1 MGLLPPPEDDLPE
14 QPQEIRVP
22 LQAIRGRGAATAMA
36 HRFAKDQR
44 EPADDGW
51 SPVQAFGNA
60 EGLAPGH
67 GCQEGGDG
75 WGAGTPG
82 GLAVCD
88 EGEGDIRPSPATRVH
103 FETARSALCANDSPD
118 IFFELSVNPY
128 RGCEH
133 GCIYCYAR
141 PTHSYLNFSP
151 GLDFETQIVAKHNIA
166 QVLRQELAQP
176 RYVPRLLNI
185 GSATDCYQ
193 PVERD
198 LKLTRSVIEVM
209 REARHPF
216 SLITKSSGVERDLDL
231 LAPLAAQRL
240 AAVYVTITTLDAT
253 LARRMEPRA
262 AAPHRRLR
270 TIRALAD
277 AGVPV
282 GVSVAPQIPFITED
296 MEQVL
301 EAARDAGARTAFYT
315 VLRLPWELD
324 ALFREWLT
332 VHYPQRAARVMARVQ
347 DLHHLTDAQRAAG
360 KTYDSDF
367 ATRMKGSGLW
377 ADLLR
382 QRFANTC
389 RRLGLNREREG
400 LDLGQF
406 RPGLLRGQG
415 SLF

>member
-1 MGLLPPPEDDLPE
+1 MGLSPPPEDDLPE

-270 TIRALAD
+270 TIRALAE

>member
-1 MGLLPPPEDDLPE
+1 MPRPTTDLSDVPPAPEAVH
-14 QPQEIRVP
+14 IP
-22 LQAIRGRGAATAMA
+22 LQAIRGRGAATAMV
-36 HRFAKDQR
+36 HRFVRDAR
-44 EPADDGW
+44 EVVDDGW
-51 SPVQAFGNA
+51 GHPPWQEA
-60 EGLAPGH
+60 E
-67 GCQEGGDG
+67 
-75 WGAGTPG
+75 
-82 GLAVCD
+82 D
-88 EGEGDIRPSPATRVH
+88 EGAAPALATRVH
-103 FETARSALCANDSPD
+103 LETARSAICANDSPD

-151 GLDFETQIVAKHNIA
+151 GLDFETQIVAKENIA
-166 QVLRQELAQP
+166 ALLRTELCAP

-198 LKLTRSVIEVM
+198 LKLTRSLIEVM
-209 REARHPF
+209 RDARHPF

-240 AAVYVTITTLDAT
+240 AAVYITITTLDAA

-301 EAARDAGARTAFYT
+301 EAAYDAGARSAFYT

-324 ALFREWLT
+324 ALFREWLG

-347 DLHHLTDAQRAAG
+347 DLHNLSDAQRGAG
-360 KTYDSDF
+360 KTYNSDYVS
-367 ATRMKGSGLW
+367 RMKGSGLW

-382 QRFANTC
+382 QRFAATC
-389 RRLGLNREREG
+389 RKLGLNRERVE
-400 LDLGQF
+400 LDLTQF
-406 RPGLLRGQG
+406 RPGLLQGQA

>member
-270 TIRALAD
+270 TIRALAE

>member
-1 MGLLPPPEDDLPE
+1 MGLSPPPEDDLPE

-75 WGAGTPG
+75 WDAGTPG

>member
-1 MGLLPPPEDDLPE
+1 MGLVPLSEDDLPE

>member
-1 MGLLPPPEDDLPE
+1 MGLSPPPEDDLPE

-67 GCQEGGDG
+67 GCQDGGDG

-209 REARHPF
+209 RETRHPF
-216 SLITKSSGVERDLDL
+216 SLITKSSGVARDLDL

-240 AAVYVTITTLDAT
+240 AAVYVTITTLDAA

-347 DLHHLTDAQRAAG
+347 DLNYLTDAQRAAG

>member
-1 MGLLPPPEDDLPE
+1 MKTPANPTVVDGAEAE
-14 QPQEIRVP
+14 WVP
-22 LQAIRGRGAATAMA
+22 IPVKAIRGRGAATAMP
-36 HRFAKDQR
+36 HRFERDVR
-44 EPADDGW
+44 EAADDGW
-51 SPVQAFGNA
+51 NSQARFHAEMAEDRQADGRNPGDEEDLWASPLSPQA
-60 EGLAPGH
+60 
-67 GCQEGGDG
+67 
-75 WGAGTPG
+75 
-82 GLAVCD
+82 
-88 EGEGDIRPSPATRVH
+88 PATRVH
-103 FETARSALCANDSPD
+103 LETARSALSANDSPD

-133 GCIYCYAR
+133 GCTYCYAR

-166 QVLRQELAQP
+166 EVLRHELAQP

-193 PVERD
+193 PVERE
-198 LKLTRSVIEVM
+198 LRLTRSVIEVL
-209 REARHPF
+209 RDARHPF
-216 SLITKSSGVERDLDL
+216 SLITKSSGVERDMDL
-231 LAPLAAQRL
+231 LVPLAAQRL
-240 AAVYVTITTLDAT
+240 AAVYVTVTTLDAD

-270 TIRALAD
+270 TIRTLAE

-301 EAARDAGARTAFYT
+301 EAARDAGATSAFYT

-324 ALFREWLT
+324 ALFREWLQL
-332 VHYPQRAARVMARVQ
+332 HYPQRAARVMARVQ
-347 DLHHLTDAQRAAG
+347 DLHNLSDAQRATG
-360 KTYDSDF
+360 KTYESDF

-382 QRFANTC
+382 QRFAATC
-389 RRLGLNREREG
+389 RKLGLNREREG
-400 LDLGQF
+400 LDMTQF
-406 RPGLLRGQG
+406 RPGLVRGQG

>member
-1 MGLLPPPEDDLPE
+1 MLAGAEGQARSTKWLYIYTVMSRTFTDKSDIPAPPEE
-14 QPQEIRVP
+14 VRIP
-22 LQAIRGRGAATAMA
+22 LQAIRGRGAATALA
-36 HRFAKDQR
+36 HRFARDVR
-44 EPADDGW
+44 EVADDGW
-51 SPVQAFGNA
+51 GQPAGY
-60 EGLAPGH
+60 
-67 GCQEGGDG
+67 EGG
-75 WGAGTPG
+75 AGDVPATP
-82 GLAVCD
+82 A
-88 EGEGDIRPSPATRVH
+88 ATRVH
-103 FETARSALCANDSPD
+103 LETARSAICANDSPD

-166 QVLRQELAQP
+166 EVLRSELCAP
-176 RYVPRLLNI
+176 RYVPRLINI

-193 PVERD
+193 PVERE
-198 LKLTRSVIEVM
+198 LKLTRSLIEVM
-209 REARHPF
+209 RDARHPF

-240 AAVYVTITTLDAT
+240 AAGYVTITTLDAT

-270 TIRALAD
+270 TIRALAE

-301 EAARDAGARTAFYT
+301 EAARDAGARSAFYT

-324 ALFREWLT
+324 TLFREWLQ

-347 DLHHLTDAQRAAG
+347 DLHHLSDAERRAG
-360 KTYDSDF
+360 KTYNSDF
-367 ATRMKGSGLW
+367 ATRMKGTGLW
-377 ADLLR
+377 ADLVR
-382 QRFANTC
+382 QRFATTC
-389 RRLGLNREREG
+389 RKLGLNRERVE

-406 RPGLLRGQG
+406 RPGLLQGQS

>member
-51 SPVQAFGNA
+51 SPVRAPGNA
-60 EGLAPGH
+60 EGLAPGR
-67 GCQEGGDG
+67 GNREGGDE
-75 WGAGTPG
+75 WDTGAPCGH
-82 GLAVCD
+82 AACED
-88 EGEGDIRPSPATRVH
+88 GEGDIRPSPATRVH

-270 TIRALAD
+270 TIRALAE

>member
-1 MGLLPPPEDDLPE
+1 MGLVPLSEDDLPE

-44 EPADDGW
+44 EGADDGW
-51 SPVQAFGNA
+51 SPVRATGNA
-60 EGLAPGH
+60 QDLATRH
-67 GCQEGGDG
+67 RCLEGGDEWDTG
-75 WGAGTPG
+75 VPG
-82 GLAVCD
+82 GHAACED
-88 EGEGDIRPSPATRVH
+88 GEGDIRPSPATRVH

-176 RYVPRLLNI
+176 RYVPRLVNI

>member
-1 MGLLPPPEDDLPE
+1 MGLLPTPEDDLPE
-14 QPQEIRVP
+14 EPQEIRVP

-51 SPVQAFGNA
+51 SPVRAPGNA

-67 GCQEGGDG
+67 GCQEGEDEWDAGAPGGPAAYDEGDG
-75 WGAGTPG
+75 E
-82 GLAVCD
+82 V
-88 EGEGDIRPSPATRVH
+88 RPSPATRVH

-240 AAVYVTITTLDAT
+240 AAVYVTITTLDAP

-270 TIRALAD
+270 TIRALAE

-415 SLF
+415 NLF

>member
-185 GSATDCYQ
+185 GSGTDCYQ

-240 AAVYVTITTLDAT
+240 AAVYVTITTLDAA

>member
-44 EPADDGW
+44 ERADDGW
-51 SPVQAFGNA
+51 SPVRAFGNA
-60 EGLAPGH
+60 EGLATGL
-67 GCQEGGDG
+67 GCQEGGDEWDTG
-75 WGAGTPG
+75 VPG
-82 GLAVCD
+82 GLAACD

>member
-1 MGLLPPPEDDLPE
+1 MGLLPTPEDDLPE
-14 QPQEIRVP
+14 EPQEIRVS

-44 EPADDGW
+44 ERADDGW

-270 TIRALAD
+270 TIRALAE

-347 DLHHLTDAQRAAG
+347 DLHYLTDAQRAAG

-400 LDLGQF
+400 LDLAQF

>member
-1 MGLLPPPEDDLPE
+1 MGLVPLSEDDLPE

-44 EPADDGW
+44 ERADDGW
-51 SPVQAFGNA
+51 SPVRAFGNA
-60 EGLAPGH
+60 EGLATGL

-103 FETARSALCANDSPD
+103 FETARSALCANGSPD

-270 TIRALAD
+270 TIRALAE